1 MLHRRCYSKSDRVL
15 EYGYHRWESVKM
27 IIDGLGRVDVI
38 HLIQLRNIAFYRRI
52 FTNLENSVLCRLFCV
67 F

>member
-1 MLHRRCYSKSDRVL
+1 
-15 EYGYHRWESVKM
+15 M